1 MLNGS
6 YTNQQFLDFML
17 VATLKKAD
25 SERQTAGVFTVS
37 IYLYMLIELC
47 MCILTPC
54 ILTVNGLVIVYDDLF
69 IKYLLVKVGG
79 TDLFSVADKFY
90 VQSPT
95 HYKGVHVLHKVSP
108 LVNLAILETN

>member
-37 IYLYMLIELC
+37 LYLYILIELC
-47 MCILTPC
+47 MCHTYTLYTYRKGFGDC
-54 ILTVNGLVIVYDDLF
+54 VSRFVY
-69 IKYLLVKVGG
+69 
-79 TDLFSVADKFY
+79 
-90 VQSPT
+90 
-95 HYKGVHVLHKVSP
+95 
-108 LVNLAILETN
+108 